1 MTGTRLTIEILNA
14 AREGRYIRGGSIIAA
29 FVLDTGDSKPRTGFG
44 LRWRGKDDAARKI
57 RRCALSAVNRSGAGT
72 ERGVINAL
80 SLDVAGTLHREAR
93 SEKRAEPA
101 SPAAGEALKELD
113 SDA

>member
-1 MTGTRLTIEILNA
+1 MTGSRLTIEILNA

-29 FVLDTGDSKPRTGFG
+29 FVLDTGDPKPRTGFG

-80 SLDVAGTLHREAR
+80 SLEEAARFIAKPGAR
-93 SEKRAEPA
+93 SAPNRPLPQRERR
-101 SPAAGEALKELD
+101 
-113 SDA
+113 